1 MKNLIS
7 ERLAIYGLLS
17 ILSSVL
23 IFHFLVILNIIP
35 YQIVWGG
42 RIKTNTEMVQFE
54 SVSIIVNSVFL
65 LVVLMRANILK
76 LGNHPVKIRVILW
89 LMVILFFL
97 NTIGNLFA
105 VTNLEKLLFTPFTAI
120 SCMFSLRLAL
130 RQSR

>member
-17 ILSSVL
+17 MLSL
-23 IFHFLVILNIIP
+23 IIVFHLLVILQIIP

-42 RIKTNTEMVQFE
+42 RMKTEAEMFQFE
-54 SVSIIVNSVFL
+54 SVSLLINSVFII
-65 LVVLMRANILK
+65 VVLMRANILK
-76 LGNHPVKIRVILW
+76 LGSHPVKIKVLLW

-105 VTNLEKLLFTPFTAI
+105 ITSFEKFFFTPLTAI
-120 SCMFSLRLAL
+120 LCLFSLRLTWIK
-130 RQSR
+130 